1 VPLLHRV
8 ELLGTEIPALLD
20 RRLHGRELFGRWLNG
35 FAVEPGPRL
44 VLDVDVVQDPLA
56 LDVFALRTEIDV
68 ATAAQPDKRWEV
80 VFRSLPRRRL
90 AAAISAPPLGWTGV
104 RPVEGVTEPE
114 QPVTVI
120 GGRLDNGLVSFD
132 VAELERR
139 ARLVR
144 GSDVGDSY
152 NYAPPA
158 DDRLVDAPDAV
169 HVETL
174 ADGPLRGA
182 LSVRR
187 TYAWAP
193 GLAVVVDTVVELRAG
208 EPFVRLRISFDNQ
221 ADDQRVRVHLALPR
235 EADRSF
241 AEGQYA
247 VVERGLTSEGGYG
260 EVPLPTFPASSFV
273 AAGGLAVL
281 LEHVSEYELIG
292 GELALTVLRS
302 TGFISRNTNSYRE
315 DPAGPEI
322 PIPDAQMRGPQSFSF
337 ALCPYEGERPGADV
351 LEQAERYRLPFVA
364 LAGSGEPGELTSRR
378 GLEID
383 GATLTALRRVDGG
396 LEARI
401 VNQTPAAVTAS
412 VGEVAVELRPWE
424 IRAVRVP
431 TPR

>member
-1 VPLLHRV
+1 
-8 ELLGTEIPALLD
+8 
-20 RRLHGRELFGRWLNG
+20 
-35 FAVEPGPRL
+35 
-44 VLDVDVVQDPLA
+44 
-56 LDVFALRTEIDV
+56 
-68 ATAAQPDKRWEV
+68 
-80 VFRSLPRRRL
+80 
-90 AAAISAPPLGWTGV
+90 
-104 RPVEGVTEPE
+104 
-114 QPVTVI
+114 
-120 GGRLDNGLVSFD
+120 
-132 VAELERR
+132 
-139 ARLVR
+139 
-144 GSDVGDSY
+144 
-152 NYAPPA
+152 
-158 DDRLVDAPDAV
+158 
-169 HVETL
+169 
-174 ADGPLRGA
+174 
-182 LSVRR
+182 
-187 TYAWAP
+187 
-193 GLAVVVDTVVELRAG
+193 
-208 EPFVRLRISFDNQ
+208 
-221 ADDQRVRVHLALPR
+221 VRVHLALPR